1 MSKKMLINAS
11 QSEESRVA
19 IVEDG
24 ILAELDIEILGSEQA
39 KGNIHK
45 ATVVRVEQ
53 GLQAA
58 FVDYGADRMGF
69 LQIGEI
75 HPNLY
80 PKEAQSGQRPRI
92 NDILKRGQEILVQIV
107 REERDNKGA
116 ALTTFLSLA
125 GRFMVLMP
133 ESDTKGVSRK
143 IDNDSHRKKLK
154 EAMAGLDI
162 PDNMGYIVRT
172 AGIGQKTAE
181 MHRDFHYLIGTYN
194 KILEISANSKAPQ
207 LVYRESNVVI
217 RSIRDYFSI
226 DMDEVLIDDPD
237 VFREA
242 QDFFHAVMPEHA
254 HLLKLHQERRPIFS
268 RYQIEE
274 QIETLNSN
282 KVPLPSG
289 GSIVIDRTEALV
301 AIDVNSG
308 KMAGEHGIEATA
320 FKTNMEAAAEVGR
333 QLRLRDLGGLIVID
347 FIDMRE
353 RSHNRD
359 VEKTLKN
366 ALKNDKARVSV
377 GKISQFGLLE
387 MSRQRIRA
395 ALAEGS
401 NRACPNCGGSGKVK
415 SPEAQ
420 ALAFLRRI
428 HSSCSKGVVE
438 KVIGTVP
445 TVVASNL
452 LNAKRADLFELEK
465 NLALRIEIIGQND
478 YISGQNDL
486 QIIKREKQVDNKP
499 AGPVAMAEF
508 SAELSAAA
516 DASQPATNEP
526 SVVPAPGSETSSAP
540 TSIIDA
546 QNERDNRAES
556 DKSESGKRKRRRK
569 RKTSTDTSEGND
581 TPETTGSESVAAE
594 GETSA
599 GVALDQTVEDETAT
613 GHEADTET
621 GSDHAPEKKKR
632 RRRRR
637 RKSGAKAE
645 ATEDGSMSPVP
656 ASDEHVAEEHPV
668 TETPAAEIT
677 SAEEIPA
684 HTDSEHK
691 KRPRRRRRKTSS
703 ATTPPAPEGIPATEV
718 PPVSTEPSMPVDAR
732 AAVEAPKKP
741 VRRRKPAPAKVTE
754 PATAEPT
761 ADETVKKPARRKKV
775 AVTDVPEPP
784 VIVAS
789 ETVPKKPVRRTT
801 RPKAAEKSEGTPVE
815 PVPSAPKRRSRAKA
829 KLPPEESS

>member
-1 MSKKMLINAS
+1 MLINAS

-24 ILAELDIEILGSEQA
+24 ILTELDIEILGSEQA

-80 PKEAQSGQRPRI
+80 PKEAQSGSRPRI
-92 NDILKRGQEILVQIV
+92 NDILRRGQEILVQIV

-143 IDNDSHRKKLK
+143 IDNESHRKKLK

-194 KILEISANSKAPQ
+194 KILEISAKSKAPQ
-207 LVYRESNVVI
+207 LIYRESNVVI

-242 QDFFHAVMPEHA
+242 QDFFHAVMPEYA

-274 QIETLNSN
+274 QIESLNTN

-320 FKTNMEAAAEVGR
+320 FKTNVEAAAEVGR

-353 RSHNRD
+353 RSHNRE
-359 VEKTLKN
+359 VEKTVKN

-387 MSRQRIRA
+387 LSRQRIRA

-401 NRACPNCGGSGKVK
+401 YRACPNCNGSGKIK

-438 KVIGTVP
+438 KVIGKVP
-445 TVVASNL
+445 TVVASYL

-465 NLALRIEIIGQND
+465 NLAMRIEIIGQEE
-478 YISGQNDL
+478 YISGQSDL
-486 QIIKREKQVDNKP
+486 QIIKREKQSEGKT
-499 AGPVAMAEF
+499 AGPVATAEF
-508 SAELSAAA
+508 SAERSAEA
-516 DASQPATNEP
+516 DASRPVT
-526 SVVPAPGSETSSAP
+526 APTPPVDSETTASVAVAVAVDSETP
-540 TSIIDA
+540 VETVTSDA
-546 QNERDNRAES
+546 VTAEP
-556 DKSESGKRKRRRK
+556 GKRKRRRK
-569 RKTSTDTSEGND
+569 RKSPSDKETSESSSEATESDQESPAPDAVINETK
-581 TPETTGSESVAAE
+581 TPENAGEHLPAESI
-594 GETSA
+594 
-599 GVALDQTVEDETAT
+599 
-613 GHEADTET
+613 DTEAT
-621 GSDHAPEKKKR
+621 TDGSPDKKKR

-637 RKSGAKAE
+637 RKSGAK
-645 ATEDGSMSPVP
+645 
-656 ASDEHVAEEHPV
+656 
-668 TETPAAEIT
+668 TETTDENSLHPAPAAEGT
-677 SAEEIPA
+677 QTVDAAAVVNDADAKASVSDVSTPA
-684 HTDSEHK
+684 TGEHK
-691 KRPRRRRRKTSS
+691 KRPRRRRRKSSS
-703 ATTPPAPEGIPATEV
+703 ANTATAAE
-718 PPVSTEPSMPVDAR
+718 TATNEIALATAEPSASPISNTDD
-732 AAVEAPKKP
+732 APKKP
-741 VRRRKPAPAKVTE
+741 ARHRKPAAARMVEAEATPPVT
-754 PATAEPT
+754 AIS
-761 ADETVKKPARRKKV
+761 ETVKKPTRPKKV
-775 AVTDVPEPP
+775 ATVNSAKVPATAAD
-784 VIVAS
+784 AS
-789 ETVPKKPVRRTT
+789 APKKPARKT
-801 RPKAAEKSEGTPVE
+801 AAKKPVTATE
-815 PVPSAPKRRSRAKA
+815 ETAAPATKPRSRTKAKA
-829 KLPPEESS
+829 KTPPEETS